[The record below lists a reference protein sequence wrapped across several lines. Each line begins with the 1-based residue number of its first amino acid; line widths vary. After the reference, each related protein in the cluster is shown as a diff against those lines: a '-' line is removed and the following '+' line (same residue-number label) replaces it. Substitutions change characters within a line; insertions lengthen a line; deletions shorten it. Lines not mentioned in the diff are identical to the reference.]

1 MNAPKVRA
9 APSASL
15 CGGSSKVAEPHLPGM
30 GANLLQSLL
39 RQKAAITEE
48 FFVVLDTVALEG
60 RVDAIRLMNHIHI
73 VDQIF
78 AAHLRGEP
86 HGFKATNT
94 PETPA
99 LDGLRSAVRETDR
112 WFVEQAGSLTP
123 AQRSETLAFTFTDGQ
138 RGRMSRE
145 EMLAHVITHGS
156 YHRGEVGQMLK
167 RLSAA
172 PPRDLFTAYLH
183 RTEPQRRGPSL
194 GADTFNLETAV
205 DRLQPLATPDER

>member
-1 MNAPKVRA
+1 
-9 APSASL
+9 
-15 CGGSSKVAEPHLPGM
+15 M
-30 GANLLQSLL
+30 GNTLLQSLF

-48 FFVVLDTVALEG
+48 FFAVLETVAAG
-60 RVDAIRLMNHIHI
+60 DRVDAIRLLNHIHI
-73 VDQIF
+73 VDRIF

-86 HGFKATNT
+86 HGYAATNT

-99 LDGLRSAVRETDR
+99 LDALRAATLETNR
-112 WFVEQAGSLTP
+112 WFVERAGGLTP
-123 AQRSETLAFTFTDGQ
+123 AQLAEAVDFTFTDGQ

-172 PPRDLFTAYLH
+172 PPRDLLTAYLH
-183 RTEPQRRGPSL
+183 RAEPQRREP
-194 GADTFNLETAV
+194 A
-205 DRLQPLATPDER
+205 

>member
-1 MNAPKVRA
+1 MSNT
-9 APSASL
+9 
-15 CGGSSKVAEPHLPGM
+15 
-30 GANLLQSLL
+30 LLQSLF

-48 FFVVLDTVALEG
+48 FFAVLDTVATEA

-73 VDQIF
+73 VDRIF

-86 HGFKATNT
+86 HGYAATNT

-99 LDGLRSAVRETDR
+99 LEALHSAVRETDR
-112 WFVEQAGSLTP
+112 WFIEQAGALTP
-123 AQRSETLAFTFTDGQ
+123 SQCAEPVAFVFTDGQ

-183 RTEPQRRGPSL
+183 HAEPQRRGPSP
-194 GADTFNLETAV
+194 GAGTFNS
-205 DRLQPLATPDER
+205 R